1 MTLSPC
7 YLLPEMPPGLESL
20 ADLALDMRW
29 SWNHAS
35 DALWAQL
42 DAELWQ
48 QTHNPWLIL
57 QSISGQRLNQL
68 AEDDDFTNR
77 LAALTGQHRQ
87 ALQEPGWFQQ
97 RTRDPA
103 PGPIAYFSMEFGLTE
118 VLPLYSGGLGILA
131 GDCLKTASDLGVPL
145 IGISLLYQQGYFRQ
159 VLDGHGRQQEFYPY
173 NDPIQM
179 PVMPVRDPSGEWLRV
194 SIPLPGRTLRLQ
206 LWQAVVGRARL
217 YLLDSNDP
225 LNSPA
230 DRGIT
235 GELYGGGPELRL
247 QQEMVLGIGG
257 WRILEKLGLEP
268 QVCHL
273 NEGHAAFAILER
285 ARAFMQRAGCD
296 FETALTATRAGNL
309 FTTHTPVAAGFD
321 QFDPEL
327 MRLYLS
333 EYRSLL
339 GISMERLL
347 ALGQAG
353 NDHRTTPFNMAWL
366 AIRGAAAVNGV
377 SRLHGE
383 VSRALFQ
390 PLFPRWPQA
399 EVPVGH
405 VTNGVHVPSWDSAE
419 SDRFWTRA
427 CGKQRWLGTL
437 ESTADAIR
445 GLPDEA
451 FWSLRTE
458 GRLQLIDYARRRLQ
472 QQRAEAGLPAREENG
487 ILLDPNALTLCFS
500 RRFTSYKRPNL
511 LLTDPDRLARLLTDP
526 LRPVQLVIA
535 GKAHPRDEPG
545 KAMIQQWIRFIH
557 DYRLH
562 AHVVF
567 LNDYDIRVAEQ
578 LVQGA
583 DLWINTPRRP
593 WEASGTSGMKVLAN
607 GGLNLSELDGWWAE
621 AFRPEV
627 GWALGDRLE
636 HDADAAWDRYEAE
649 TLYQILEQQVV
660 PCFYQ
665 RDAQGIPREWVAR
678 VRASMAELTP
688 RFSSNRMLREYVE
701 QFYAPLA
708 AGYRQRS
715 ADNGR
720 PARELNRWREAIR
733 KHWPLVHFG
742 ELTVERQGDDT
753 LQFTV
758 ALYLDD
764 LPLESARVE
773 LFADSCT
780 GSPEIHP
787 MERDEALAGAVNG
800 YRFSCRL
807 QTSRPAADF
816 TPRARPWHPDARLP
830 LESDEILWQR

>member
-7 YLLPEMPPGLESL
+7 YLLPSMPPGLEAL
-20 ADLALDMRW
+20 TDLALNMRW
-29 SWNHAS
+29 SWNHAT
-35 DALWAQL
+35 DVLWERL
-42 DAELWQ
+42 DPELWQ

-57 QSISGQRLNQL
+57 QSISEQRLQK
-68 AEDDDFTNR
+68 
-77 LAALTGQHRQ
+77 LAADAEFTDQLKRLIGQHQ
-87 ALQEPGWFQQ
+87 EALQRPCWFQQ
-97 RTRDPA
+97 GGLDQQLSC
-103 PGPIAYFSMEFGLTE
+103 IAYFSMEFGLTE

-131 GDCLKTASDLGVPL
+131 GDCLKTASNLGVPL
-145 IGISLLYQQGYFRQ
+145 VGISLLYQQGYFRQ
-159 VLDGHGRQQEFYPY
+159 ALDNHGRQQEFYPY

-179 PVMPVRDPSGEWLRV
+179 PVMPVRDASGEWLRV

-206 LWQAVVGRARL
+206 VWQAIVGRTRL

-235 GELYGGGPELRL
+235 GELYGGGPEMRL

-257 WRILEKLGLEP
+257 WRILERLGLNPEL
-268 QVCHL
+268 CHL
-273 NEGHAAFAILER
+273 NEGHPAFAILER
-285 ARAFMQRAGCD
+285 ARAFMHHSDCD

-321 QFDPEL
+321 QFSPEL

-333 EYRSLL
+333 EYRQRLD
-339 GISMERLL
+339 IPMERLL
-347 ALGQAG
+347 ALGQAPAHG
-353 NDHRTTPFNMAWL
+353 GDTPFNMAWL
-366 AIRGAAAVNGV
+366 AIRGSAAVNGV
-377 SRLHGE
+377 SQLHGE

-390 PLFPRWPQA
+390 PLFPHWPRS
-399 EVPVGH
+399 EVPIDH

-419 SDRFWTRA
+419 SDRFWTEA

-437 ESTADAIR
+437 ESTEKAIHT
-445 GLPDEA
+445 LPDEA

-458 GRLQLIDYARRRLQ
+458 GRLQLIDYARHRLRR
-472 QQRAEAGLPAREENG
+472 QRAEAGLPAHEEDVV
-487 ILLDPNALTLCFS
+487 LLDPNTLTLCFS

-526 LRPVQLVIA
+526 ARPVQLVIA
-535 GKAHPRDEPG
+535 GKAHPQDEPG
-545 KAMIQQWIRFIH
+545 KAMIQQWIQFIH
-557 DYRLH
+557 QYQLH
-562 AHVVF
+562 THVIF

-607 GGLNLSELDGWWAE
+607 GGLNMSELDGWWAE

-627 GWALGDRLE
+627 GWAMGDRLE
-636 HDADAAWDRYEAE
+636 HDADPAWDHYEAE
-649 TLYQILEQQVV
+649 TLYQILEQRVI

-678 VRASMAELTP
+678 IRASMAELTP
-688 RFSSNRMLREYVE
+688 RFSSNRMLREYAE

-708 AGYRQRS
+708 ADYRNRE
-715 ADNGR
+715 
-720 PARELNRWREAIR
+720 AREGQLAQELNRWREAIR

-742 ELTVERQGDDT
+742 DLETEQQDSAL
-753 LQFTV
+753 LFTV

-764 LPLESARVE
+764 LPAESARVE
-773 LFADSCT
+773 LFADPLT
-780 GSPEIHP
+780 GSAEIHL
-787 MERDEALAGAVNG
+787 MTRGEALAGAVNG

-807 QTSRPAADF
+807 QTQRPASDF
-816 TPRARPWHPDARLP
+816 TPRARPFHPSARLP
-830 LESDEILWQR
+830 LEANEILWQR